1 MSQFTDQ
8 TGYTVDLTNQPKRIV
23 SLVPS
28 QSEFLWDLG
37 IRNELIG
44 ITKFCIRP
52 QQMYQTV
59 TRVGGTKELDL
70 DKIRSLKPDLIIG
83 NKEENSQEQI
93 EQLRKEFAVWMSDIY
108 TIGDALEMMKQ
119 LALML
124 QKSTEAETII
134 SQIKISLAPIE
145 NSFQKKSVLYLMWY
159 KPYMAAASNTFIDAV
174 LRHVG
179 LINVLGNK
187 SRYPVL
193 EIQEIQ
199 KLNPEYCLL
208 SSEPY
213 PFKEKHIQELQR
225 LLPQSKI
232 VFVDGELFSW
242 YGSRLIQLGNYIQQL
257 KQRLIV

>member
-8 TGYTVDLTNQPKRIV
+8 TGYTIDLTKQPKRIV
-23 SLVPS
+23 SIVPS

-37 IRNELIG
+37 LRNELIG

-52 QQMYQTV
+52 QELYQTAA
-59 TRVGGTKELDL
+59 RVGGTKELDL
-70 DKIRSLKPDLIIG
+70 DKIRSLRPDLILG

-93 EQLRKEFAVWMSDIY
+93 EHLRKEFPVWMSNIY
-108 TIGDALEMMKQ
+108 TIPDALEMMRQ
-119 LALML
+119 IARIL
-124 QKSTEAETII
+124 QKPNEAEAII
-134 SQIKISLAPIE
+134 SQIKISLAHIE
-145 NSFQKKSVLYLMWY
+145 NSFHNKRVMYLMWY

-174 LRHVG
+174 LSHMG
-179 LINVLGNK
+179 FFNVFGNK

-193 EIQEIQ
+193 EIQDIQ
-199 KLNPEYCLL
+199 NLNPEYCLL

-213 PFKEKHIQELQR
+213 PFKEKHILELQC

-232 VFVDGELFSW
+232 VLVNGELFSW

-257 KQRLIV
+257 RQMIIV